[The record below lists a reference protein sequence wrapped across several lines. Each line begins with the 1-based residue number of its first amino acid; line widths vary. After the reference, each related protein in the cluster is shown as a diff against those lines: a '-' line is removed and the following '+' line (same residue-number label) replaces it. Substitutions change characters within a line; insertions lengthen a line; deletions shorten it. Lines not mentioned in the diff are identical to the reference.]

1 MAVHTAPSHS
11 PDFTV
16 DFEAISGDMPIFGG
30 KTGAHHVRHSTTAGG
45 SRNGDQ
51 RMESFKVVKGWIREF
66 VDVAV
71 LFVAVGV
78 MVQILFGNNVPF
90 FNSVTTNLMNF
101 ITQLGSNGLVGL
113 IALFVIV
120 WVFQKDKAH

>member
-1 MAVHTAPSHS
+1 
-11 PDFTV
+11 
-16 DFEAISGDMPIFGG
+16 
-30 KTGAHHVRHSTTAGG
+30 
-45 SRNGDQ
+45 
-51 RMESFKVVKGWIREF
+51 MESFKVVKGWIREF
-66 VDVAV
+66 VDVAI

-90 FNSVTTNLMNF
+90 FNSVTANLMAF

-120 WVFQKDKAH
+120 WVFQKDRAH

>member
-1 MAVHTAPSHS
+1 
-11 PDFTV
+11 
-16 DFEAISGDMPIFGG
+16 
-30 KTGAHHVRHSTTAGG
+30 
-45 SRNGDQ
+45 
-51 RMESFKVVKGWIREF
+51 MESFKVVKGWIREF

-78 MVQILFGNNVPF
+78 MVQILFGSNVPF

>member
-1 MAVHTAPSHS
+1 M
-11 PDFTV
+11 V
-16 DFEAISGDMPIFGG
+16 DHMPRHAAEPRH
-30 KTGAHHVRHSTTAGG
+30 AHQQRDG
-45 SRNGDQ
+45 SRNGDA
-51 RMESFKVVKGWIREF
+51 RMKSFKVVKGWIREF
-66 VDVAV
+66 VDVAT

-90 FNSVTTNLMNF
+90 FKDVTANLMRV
-101 ITQLGSNGLVGL
+101 IAQLGTNGLVGL

>member
-1 MAVHTAPSHS
+1 M
-11 PDFTV
+11 D
-16 DFEAISGDMPIFGG
+16 
-30 KTGAHHVRHSTTAGG
+30 
-45 SRNGDQ
+45 
-51 RMESFKVVKGWIREF
+51 SFKVVKGWIREF

-78 MVQILFGNNVPF
+78 MVQILFGSNVPF

>member
-1 MAVHTAPSHS
+1 
-11 PDFTV
+11 
-16 DFEAISGDMPIFGG
+16 
-30 KTGAHHVRHSTTAGG
+30 
-45 SRNGDQ
+45 
-51 RMESFKVVKGWIREF
+51 MESFKVVKGWIREF

-78 MVQILFGNNVPF
+78 MVQILFGSNVPF

-120 WVFQKDKAH
+120 WVFQKDRAH

>member
-1 MAVHTAPSHS
+1 
-11 PDFTV
+11 
-16 DFEAISGDMPIFGG
+16 
-30 KTGAHHVRHSTTAGG
+30 
-45 SRNGDQ
+45 
-51 RMESFKVVKGWIREF
+51 MESFKVVKGWIREF

-78 MVQILFGNNVPF
+78 MVQILFGSNVPF

-120 WVFQKDKAH
+120 WVFTKEKAH

>member
-1 MAVHTAPSHS
+1 
-11 PDFTV
+11 
-16 DFEAISGDMPIFGG
+16 
-30 KTGAHHVRHSTTAGG
+30 
-45 SRNGDQ
+45 
-51 RMESFKVVKGWIREF
+51 MESFKVVKGWIREF

-90 FNSVTTNLMNF
+90 FNCVTTNLMSF

>member
-1 MAVHTAPSHS
+1 M
-11 PDFTV
+11 D
-16 DFEAISGDMPIFGG
+16 
-30 KTGAHHVRHSTTAGG
+30 
-45 SRNGDQ
+45 
-51 RMESFKVVKGWIREF
+51 SFKVVKGWIREF

-71 LFVAVGV
+71 LFVAVV

>member
-1 MAVHTAPSHS
+1 
-11 PDFTV
+11 
-16 DFEAISGDMPIFGG
+16 
-30 KTGAHHVRHSTTAGG
+30 
-45 SRNGDQ
+45 
-51 RMESFKVVKGWIREF
+51 MESFKVVKGWIREF
-66 VDVAV
+66 VDVAI

-90 FNSVTTNLMNF
+90 FKDVTANLMSV
-101 ITQLGSNGLVGL
+101 IAQLGTNGLVGL

>member
-1 MAVHTAPSHS
+1 M
-11 PDFTV
+11 D
-16 DFEAISGDMPIFGG
+16 
-30 KTGAHHVRHSTTAGG
+30 
-45 SRNGDQ
+45 
-51 RMESFKVVKGWIREF
+51 SFKVVKGWIREF